1 MVGVRT
7 HGAEEVPRGPKPGS
21 YLSGRGLLIV
31 PPGQVAARN
40 AQQHDTIIAPPRGV
54 EPRTCMSCPCPP
66 SSGLMREATTG
77 TATIRGMRGYLYAR
91 ALTARLMQALGVHV
105 RVIPG
110 AGPQV
115 DPAPETEKPRSRRAV
130 REVTKPPRYGS
141 LFYTVSPLSTFTR
154 RTD

>member
-7 HGAEEVPRGPKPGS
+7 HGAEKVPRGPKPGS

-54 EPRTCMSCPCPP
+54 EPRACMSCPCPP

-77 TATIRGMRGYLYAR
+77 TATIRGM
-91 ALTARLMQALGVHV
+91 H
-105 RVIPG
+105 
-110 AGPQV
+110 
-115 DPAPETEKPRSRRAV
+115 AV
-130 REVTKPPRYGS
+130 RGHRIPEAPHAADDPPQRASHGRNS
-141 LFYTVSPLSTFTR
+141 MAAMRAGLRLCVMRPCIAA
-154 RTD
+154 